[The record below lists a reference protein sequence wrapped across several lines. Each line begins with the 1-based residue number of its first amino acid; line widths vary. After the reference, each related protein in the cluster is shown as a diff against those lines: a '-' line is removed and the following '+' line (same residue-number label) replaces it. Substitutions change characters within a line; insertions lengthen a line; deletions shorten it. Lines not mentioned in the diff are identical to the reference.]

1 MVNADFINLKK
12 NPIGNFPPSLGT
24 KYQNTRE
31 KNGNVLAFLEEVVLY
46 APFRLRK
53 EMLFLILILK
63 KGSVRRVDQGKL
75 PVFQSC

>member
-1 MVNADFINLKK
+1 MAIMGKCWFYKLKKK
-12 NPIGNFPPSLGT
+12 NPIGNFPSSLGT

-53 EMLFLILILK
+53 EMLFLIPILK
-63 KGSVRRVDQGKL
+63 KERECKE
-75 PVFQSC
+75 